1 MAKTSPSEFQAFTSQ
16 SRLRGLWGALKGFR
30 LVYGSAMLSLAVAT
44 IARTGIFLL
53 LGYLVDQVLPRPDL
67 LTVLPIVAGVLLV
80 LALVQGSFSFLS
92 GKLAAQTAE
101 GITVRLRN
109 FLYDHIQRMT
119 FAFHDRTP
127 TGDLIQRSTS
137 DVDAVRRFFS
147 DQATGVGRIL
157 LLFIVNL
164 IVLLNLNTR
173 LALYSVVVVPIIMI
187 MSVFFFKR
195 VSEVYEKYQ
204 EQDGKLSTTL
214 NENLTGV
221 RVVKAFA
228 RQEYEKDKF
237 EGDNIEKF
245 RRGKKLLLMH
255 SLFWPIADVL
265 CSGQMLAGYAIG
277 ALMTI
282 NGELTIGT
290 YVSYMGL
297 VVLLIWPMREL
308 GRVIV
313 QASTGMVS
321 FGRLMEII
329 SQDREPIEHAV
340 YVPAPDHRVRGALEF
355 KHIEFAYERQKRAA
369 GVSDEDGKADAKR
382 RTTNP
387 KQSLGDERQRTEK
400 PVNTAANGKV
410 AASEPNRVEPSNGKV
425 GTSDPKHVEP
435 SSRLGSP
442 LPVGGGAGDAS
453 SRNAERGEGS
463 GLRRDDASGVREP
476 EAAQVLHD
484 ITFRVE
490 PGQVIALMG
499 PTGSGKTSLVNLLP
513 RFYEYTGGSLTL
525 DGIELRDYA
534 RQYLRQH
541 IGIVEQE
548 PFLFSRTLRENITY
562 GVGRE
567 VTDEE
572 VYAAARAAAVHDVI
586 TSFPEGYQTLVGEK
600 GITLS
605 GGQKQRVTIARTILK
620 NPRILILDDSTSSVD
635 SETEAAIRDALEE
648 LMKGRTTFVIAHRIQ
663 SVMNADLILVL
674 EHGRI
679 VQRGTHAELLRQDGL
694 YRRIYDL
701 QALIEVQ
708 VEKEVESVDA
718 PEVFVHAV
726 ERAELLTA

>member
-1 MAKTSPSEFQAFTSQ
+1 MAKTSPSEFQAFSSH

-30 LVYGSAMLSLAVAT
+30 LVYGGAMLSLAVAT
-44 IARTGIFLL
+44 IARTAIFLL

-67 LTVLPIVAGVLLV
+67 LSVLPIVAGVLLV

-173 LALYSVVVVPIIMI
+173 LALYSVVVVPVIMF

-195 VSEVYEKYQ
+195 VSQIYEKYQ

-237 EGDNIEKF
+237 EDDNIEKF

-265 CSGQMLAGYAIG
+265 CSGQMLAGFAIG

-340 YVPAPDHRVRGALEF
+340 YVPASDHRVRGALEF
-355 KHIEFAYERQKRAA
+355 KHIEFAYERQKKAEATR
-369 GVSDEDGKADAKR
+369 SNDGKNPAK
-382 RTTNP
+382 
-387 KQSLGDERQRTEK
+387 
-400 PVNTAANGKV
+400 AV
-410 AASEPNRVEPSNGKV
+410 APSNGH
-425 GTSDPKHVEP
+425 S
-435 SSRLGSP
+435 SP
-442 LPVGGGAGDAS
+442 LRVGEL
-453 SRNAERGEGS
+453 RERS
-463 GLRRDDASGVREP
+463 DSEP
-476 EAAQVLHD
+476 DNVLHD

-548 PFLFSRTLRENITY
+548 PFLFSRTIRENITY
-562 GVGRE
+562 GVGRA

-679 VQRGTHAELLRQDGL
+679 VQRGTHAELLKQDGL

-708 VEKEVESVDA
+708 VEKEVESVEI
-718 PEVFVHAV
+718 PQVFRDQVGATL
-726 ERAELLTA
+726 ELAAR